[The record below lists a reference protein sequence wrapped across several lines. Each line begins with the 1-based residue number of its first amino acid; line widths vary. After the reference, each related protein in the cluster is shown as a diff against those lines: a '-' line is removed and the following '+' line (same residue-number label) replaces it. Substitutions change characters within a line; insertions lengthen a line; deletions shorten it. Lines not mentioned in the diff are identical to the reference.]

1 MRFDSMQLRGGPDL
15 HDLTSERHLQYKNVS
30 EICSGNL
37 PMLVMLTFKNFGI
50 VCPSKMSTM

>member
-1 MRFDSMQLRGGPDL
+1 MQLRGGPDL